1 MYPNTISLVSTG
13 TDKRVGPVCRPQ
25 GAGSDNFGWQ
35 DMVVFQKIEETSVPP
50 NLVPPRGPSDH
61 QPATGKPFG
70 EPAEEGK
77 RTRNLCGW
85 EGDRA
90 IETCA
95 SETYELGDLCLLC
108 IRASFLER
116 FFSPR
121 ERL

>member
-1 MYPNTISLVSTG
+1 MYPITISLVSTG

-70 EPAEEGK
+70 EPAEKE
-77 RTRNLCGW
+77 N
-85 EGDRA
+85 
-90 IETCA
+90 
-95 SETYELGDLCLLC
+95 ELGICVDG
-108 IRASFLER
+108 
-116 FFSPR
+116 R
-121 ERL
+121 ETELSRLVLARPMS